1 MTSQLNRKAKAVR
14 KRYGPRRWIVDWT
27 IEPASESSHV
37 SLSLFVAD
45 EPDDSVGVTT
55 TRHYVMQP
63 ERMVDLI
70 RELTGALEHSHAS
83 RALEQQALE
92 QQALGVSSHGSAE
105 HDSKSDAAEK
115 DAPEASS
122 HFFLGAYGLVGN

>member
-45 EPDDSVGVTT
+45 EPDDSVGSPT
-55 TRHYVMQP
+55 TRHYVMQQ
-63 ERMVDLI
+63 ERIVDLI

-83 RALEQQALE
+83 RVLEQQAL
-92 QQALGVSSHGSAE
+92 AAGSHGSAE
-105 HDSKSDAAEK
+105 HASKSDAAEK

>member
-45 EPDDSVGVTT
+45 ESDDNVESST
-55 TRHYVMQP
+55 TRHYVMQQ
-63 ERMVDLI
+63 ERIVDLI

-83 RALEQQALE
+83 RALEQQALAVGS
-92 QQALGVSSHGSAE
+92 QASAE
-105 HDSKSDAAEK
+105 HASKSDAAEK
-115 DAPEASS
+115 DATELSS